1 MSQSDTDWVE
11 ARAVTSRST
20 AFRALRSC
28 LERCVQRW
36 DEVHAKYDNL
46 PTDGSFEFI
55 HQDGRLG
62 TEFRVRGTIPEYARR
77 DGEHGTEHKLLTF
90 RLLGD
95 IAVSVETQS
104 GTAASDFKAD
114 IAWDRTSDCYAFLVR
129 EHVPV
134 GEGSE
139 FQQQY
144 YSPEELA
151 RRALEPFFVPYD
163 I

>member
-11 ARAVTSRST
+11 ARAVISRSS
-20 AFRALRSC
+20 AFRALRSYV
-28 LERCVQRW
+28 ERCVQRW
-36 DEVHAKYDNL
+36 TDVHENYDNL

-62 TEFRVRGTIPEYARR
+62 TVFQVSGTIPVYATRA
-77 DGEHGTEHKLLTF
+77 GEHRTEHNLLTF

-95 IAVSVETQS
+95 IAVLVETQIGPS
-104 GTAASDFKAD
+104 ASDFKAE
-114 IAWDRTSDCYAFLVR
+114 IVWDSTSDRYAFLVR
-129 EHVPV
+129 EHVAV

-139 FQQQY
+139 FRQQR

-151 RRALEPFFVPYD
+151 RRALEPFFVPYA